1 MTLSPSGPP
10 AGRPSGPAP
19 GAIGLFPGFA
29 LGSVLGLGLLDQQV
43 VTPLIAALARGLDAS
58 VPEVGFAISA
68 YAVFASS
75 SALFTGPLS
84 DRRGRRPFL
93 LAAAALMLGASLLT
107 ALSADYGAFV
117 AARAAAGVAG
127 GAIAAIAVAWVAD
140 RVPYARRGRVMAAL
154 VGGGMGAAA
163 LGQVGAAFAAGR
175 FGHRAVYL
183 GLALFSGLVFLL
195 LAALREDA
203 APRRGT
209 PEGREP
215 AADGGGAASPEGVAG
230 WLRGYADFAGSAPH
244 RTTALAA
251 FCLSGS
257 LVGVTAYASG
267 WLQEARGFSLEEVGL
282 IYGAFG
288 LAILVVQPLAGPLSD
303 RFGKRRFGV
312 AASVAAALL
321 TLALPAFRGPA
332 LVAAL
337 VLFGCLAVSRVAA
350 FAALRSEL
358 VRPSRR
364 AAFLAFSNTSSQL
377 GIAAAAALGG
387 VFYRSG
393 FSAVCWAMAGFG
405 GLAAFFIA
413 RIPEPGAAGA
423 DSAP

>member
-1 MTLSPSGPP
+1 M
-10 AGRPSGPAP
+10 
-19 GAIGLFPGFA
+19 
-29 LGSVLGLGLLDQQV
+29 
-43 VTPLIAALARGLDAS
+43 VTPLIAALALGLGAS
-58 VPEVGFAISA
+58 VPQVGFAISA

-93 LAAAALMLGASLLT
+93 LAAAALLLGASLLT
-107 ALSADYGAFV
+107 ALSARYGAFV

-127 GAIAAIAVAWVAD
+127 GAISAIAVAWVAD
-140 RVPYARRGRVMAAL
+140 RVPYARRGRVMAVL

-175 FGHRAVYL
+175 FGHRAVYW

-195 LAALREDA
+195 LAALREDKQK
-203 APRRGT
+203 P
-209 PEGREP
+209 
-215 AADGGGAASPEGVAG
+215 GGGAPPAEGGDAASPQGVGG
-230 WLRGYADFAGSAPH
+230 WLRGYAEFARSAPH

-257 LVGVTAYASG
+257 LVGVTAYAAG
-267 WLQEARGFSLEEVGL
+267 WLQEVRGFSLEEVGL
-282 IYGAFG
+282 LYGAFG

-312 AASVAAALL
+312 AASVAAALV
-321 TLALPAFRGPA
+321 TLALPGFRGLGLA
-332 LVAAL
+332 AAL

-364 AAFLAFSNTSSQL
+364 AAFLAFSNTASQL
-377 GIAAAAALGG
+377 GIAAAAAVGG

-405 GLAAFFIA
+405 GVAAYFIA
-413 RIPEPGAAGA
+413 RLPEPGASAAA
-423 DSAP
+423 DAAL

>member
-1 MTLSPSGPP
+1 M
-10 AGRPSGPAP
+10 
-19 GAIGLFPGFA
+19 
-29 LGSVLGLGLLDQQV
+29 
-43 VTPLIAALARGLDAS
+43 VTPLIAALALGLGAS

-93 LAAAALMLGASLLT
+93 LAAAALLLGSSLLT
-107 ALSADYGAFV
+107 ALSAHYGAFLS
-117 AARAAAGVAG
+117 ARAAAGVAG
-127 GAIAAIAVAWVAD
+127 GTISAVAVAWVAD
-140 RVPYARRGRVMAAL
+140 RVPYARRGRVMAVL

-183 GLALFSGLVFLL
+183 GLALLSGLVFLL

-203 APRRGT
+203 APRGER
-209 PEGREP
+209 PEGITPRP
-215 AADGGGAASPEGVAG
+215 GGGDAAAPEGVGG
-230 WLRGYADFAGSAPH
+230 WLRGYADFARSAPH

-267 WLQEARGFSLEEVGL
+267 WLQEVRGFSLEEVGL
-282 IYGAFG
+282 LYGAFG
-288 LAILVVQPLAGPLSD
+288 LATLVVQPLAGPLSD
-303 RFGKRRFGV
+303 RVGKRRFGV
-312 AASVAAALL
+312 AASVAAALV
-321 TLALPAFRGPA
+321 TLALPGFRGPA

-377 GIAAAAALGG
+377 GIAAAAAVGG
-387 VFYRSG
+387 ALYRSG
-393 FSAVCWAMAGFG
+393 FPAVCWAMAGFG
-405 GLAAFFIA
+405 GLAAYLIA
-413 RIPEPGAAGA
+413 RIPEPGAAAPA
-423 DSAP
+423 DAAP